1 MLLFAEDVNISDYSN
16 AVSLSCLDIK
26 EAFIEYSSQRKLL
39 FKVEMVQINR
49 GIIRSCLRQIRNWV
63 KRGLG
68 CDVLG
73 GESQVARDFLE
84 VLLRDKVL

>member
-39 FKVEMVQINR
+39 FKVEMVQINT

-68 CDVLG
+68 WDVLG
-73 GESQVARDFLE
+73 GELQVARDLLE

>member
-39 FKVEMVQINR
+39 FKVEMVQINT

-73 GESQVARDFLE
+73 GELQVARDFLE